1 MPDFNWKDL
10 VNPQK
15 IAANGQWI
23 VVGVVAG
30 IVAYHFL
37 NPYLNPEIAAYSAQP
52 VHAIQVRS
60 PTMGMEPQTA
70 TYGCSSCG
78 STRSF

>member
-23 VVGVVAG
+23 IAGAVLG

-37 NPYLNPEIAAYSAQP
+37 NPVFNPEIQ
-52 VHAIQVRS
+52 AIQVRS
-60 PTMGMEPQTA
+60 PTMGMDVGTP

-78 STRSF
+78 TIRAY